1 MSHNASETAS
11 DSEPGAPAGRG
22 SWRNVAITV
31 LLLAV
36 VVVVGVA
43 AYDARSQF
51 WNMYLAFKSSK

>member
-1 MSHNASETAS
+1 MSHNGSETAS

>member
-1 MSHNASETAS
+1 MGPAV
-11 DSEPGAPAGRG
+11 GACPAGG
-22 SWRNVAITV
+22 SV
-31 LLLAV
+31 AV